1 MILGKLVDEVKLW
14 NTPTIGAFLLWRFTQ
29 GYCSGHP
36 HGDAPIG
43 LLHFLASAILTNK
56 ELLKPINNQRTDL
69 QSYARSFE
77 NTKNSDILL
86 SIQYRIIE
94 KREYTLAAIDIAIAE
109 GLLFWDVDSGKL
121 YPRDLKKSASRGKA
135 LKKNI
140 TNEGKKAE
148 ILGKWLSKHD
158 VSTIEAY
165 LKVVF

>member
-1 MILGKLVDEVKLW
+1 MVKLVDEVKLW
-14 NTPTIGAFLLWRFTQ
+14 NTPIIGAFLLWKFTQ

-43 LLHFLASAILTNK
+43 LLHFVASAILTHK
-56 ELLKPINNQRTDL
+56 ELLEPINNHRDDL

-86 SIQYRIIE
+86 SIQQRIKD
-94 KREYTLAAIDIAIAE
+94 KREYTLAAIDIAIAK
-109 GLLFWDVDSGKL
+109 GLLVWDVESDKL
-121 YPRDLKKSASRGKA
+121 YPRDLKKRSARGKC
-135 LKKNI
+135 LKNKI

-158 VSTIEAY
+158 ISAIAAY